1 MLTSISTGL
10 PVLVMLLFGGEAL
23 QDFSLA
29 LLIGIIFGT
38 YSSVYIASPIMML
51 LQPKQ
56 HCIRSSELEGH
67 EINFISPRFYLICFE
82 IY

>member
-1 MLTSISTGL
+1 MLF
-10 PVLVMLLFGGEAL
+10 FGGEAL

-51 LQPKQ
+51 LQPKE
-56 HCIRSSELEGH
+56 STS
-67 EINFISPRFYLICFE
+67 N
-82 IY
+82 